1 MTDQVKIGVVA
12 DSKKLVEAVKTGD
25 KALDQLGDQAKVTG
39 RELDGMG
46 QEAAGAER
54 KIEEVAKASE
64 KAERATRRLGAGA
77 TSIRTY
83 GKAAIWA
90 SEKVVNRYTAMGA
103 GFTVAAAGLASAKLD
118 KKLIGIK
125 QTAGATREQASQ
137 LRADLLRLG
146 AETGQP
152 IDELADGFGNLVAS
166 GQGWEASRQQIAA
179 TAKAMAVTSAG
190 AGTLTNA
197 LTVAA
202 ESFGFDLSKPGLA
215 LEILDKMVV
224 AGRLG
229 SAELES
235 LSDIFARIGVGAKA
249 SGMTFEQTL
258 AFVETLSATEKNAE
272 RLATLADS
280 TLRLFTNLNYMRDA
294 TKATGVKF
302 FDAKG
307 ARRDAVAVLA
317 EFQAKYRKL
326 KTEQERSNWFGK
338 AFGKTDMQTITGMR
352 VLLEGEALSKG
363 VDFSSQIAGA
373 SGAIVKDLPEATDN
387 LIDQFGRLTSVA
399 REASEAGRPLVSGLT
414 RAVGFLADN
423 KTLTQSGLAAG
434 AGLVAVSGAVV
445 AVGTVLKNWQEIR
458 GILGAGKGRG
468 GALETVL
475 GGAGGGQKVFVT
487 NWPGGAGGAWQKYGS
502 PTIGRDS
509 APPGGST
516 PASGRG
522 RMARLL
528 ARPGAG
534 GALVGATS
542 LMMYGNTMEG
552 WGGMAGAVAGA
563 EFGAKLGSFGGPIG
577 VAIGTMAGATF
588 GSTVAPWMVE
598 NAKQHK
604 LDVASKELL
613 DFRSEMEAGR
623 MRFNSASDATR
634 MPPINLNLTNQVDA
648 QGRTTTTV
656 SGPDASRVKFNSQVI
671 APTWAMGDK

>member
-77 TSIRTY
+77 TSIRSY

-118 KKLIGIK
+118 KKLTGIK

-137 LRADLLRLG
+137 LRADLFRLG

-249 SGMTFEQTL
+249 SGMSFEQTL

-280 TLRLFTNLNYMRDA
+280 SLRLYTNLNYMRDA

-307 ARRDAVAVLA
+307 ARRDVVAVLA

-326 KTEQERSNWFGK
+326 KSEEERTNWFGK
-338 AFGKTDMQTITGMR
+338 AFGKTDQQTITGMR
-352 VLLEGEALSKG
+352 ILLEGQALSNG
-363 VDFSSQIAGA
+363 VGYAQTIGNA
-373 SGAIVKDLPEATDN
+373 SGTIDTDLPEATNN
-387 LIDQFGRLTSVA
+387 LIDQFGRLKAVVQ
-399 REASEAGRPLVSGLT
+399 EASEAGRPLVSGLT
-414 RAVGFLADN
+414 KVVRFLADN
-423 KTLTQSGLAAG
+423 KTLTQSSLAAG
-434 AGLVAVSGAVV
+434 AGLVAVSGLVV
-445 AVGTVLKNWQEIR
+445 AAGTVYKNWKEIR
-458 GILGAGKGRG
+458 GILGAGSKGANG
-468 GALETVL
+468 PLDSVL
-475 GGAGGGQKVFVT
+475 GSAGAQRVFVVNMPGGGI
-487 NWPGGAGGAWQKYGS
+487 PGVGG
-502 PTIGRDS
+502 DS
-509 APPGGST
+509 I
-516 PASGRG
+516 
-522 RMARLL
+522 
-528 ARPGAG
+528 PGAPG
-534 GALVGATS
+534 SSPAGRSRLGAILRRPATAGAMVGATS
-542 LMMYGNTMEG
+542 LMMYGNTLEG

-577 VAIGTMAGATF
+577 TAIGTMAGATF

-598 NAKQHK
+598 NAKQYK

-634 MPPINLNLTNQVDA
+634 MPPINLHLTNQVDA